1 MEAKKSG
8 FVVLIGRPNTGK
20 STLMNRLIGQKI
32 AIMSDKPQTTRK
44 RIRTVYTD
52 ERGQVVFLDTPGI
65 HKPKNKLGTY
75 MVESAL
81 RTVNDADI
89 IIWIVEASE
98 YIGERDIQISQL
110 LKAAKK
116 PVILAV
122 NKIDLLNKNSGNKN
136 NSAET
141 AGEKLIRIID
151 KYNGLFEFAEI
162 VPLSALKSD
171 NVEKLME
178 LIFKYLPVGPMY
190 YDEDTVTDQSVRQIA
205 AEIIR
210 EKVLKVLSY
219 EVPHGTAVD
228 IILMKD
234 RKSKD
239 LIDIDAEIVC
249 EKESHKLIIIGK
261 GGRIIKKIGML
272 ARADIED
279 MCEKQ
284 VNLKL
289 RVKVRKNWRDSD
301 IQLKSFGYDVFE

>member
-1 MEAKKSG
+1 MEEKKSG
-8 FVVLIGRPNTGK
+8 FAVLIGRPNTGK

-52 ERGQVVFLDTPGI
+52 DRGQVVFLDTPGI

-210 EKVLKVLSY
+210 EKVLKVLSD

>member
-1 MEAKKSG
+1 
-8 FVVLIGRPNTGK
+8 
-20 STLMNRLIGQKI
+20 MNRLIGQKI

-122 NKIDLLNKNSGNKN
+122 NKIDLLNKNSGNKS

-141 AGEKLIRIID
+141 TGEKLIRIID

-210 EKVLKVLSY
+210 EKVLKVLSD